1 MRSDR
6 EGGGSAFSARAL
18 AVSVAFIVVIFIF
31 RPVITRPRV
40 AEADAADLFQMLDT
54 VFEGRDQPQR
64 RAMIDG
70 ERLSVDFVAEQGLG
84 VHGVVHA
91 EANVVL
97 SVWRLQTHVA
107 RQTAVRATR
116 RR

>member
-40 AEADAADLFQMLDT
+40 AEADAADLFQMLDP
-54 VFEGRDQPQR
+54 VFEGRDQPQQ

-70 ERLSVDFVAEQGLG
+70 ERLAIDFIAEQSLR
-84 VHGVVHA
+84 VHGVIHA

-97 SVWRLQTHVA
+97 A
-107 RQTAVRATR
+107 I
-116 RR
+116 